1 MSPILLIHICSAI
14 VGLLSGY
21 MAMAFRKG
29 SRWHGAAGTV
39 FFVSMISMTLS
50 AAWVAEFLRPNKLNL
65 VVAMLT
71 FYLVST
77 AWWAAK
83 RRDPKPG
90 RFDLGALLFI
100 FVVGAAGL
108 AYGFEAANSATGTK
122 DRMPAAI
129 YFVFGTIAM
138 LCATSDVRMFI
149 RGSLA
154 GGHRIARH
162 LWRMCLALLIAT
174 MSFYPGQAKLFSRA
188 IRSTNL
194 LYVPHVMLI
203 GAMLFWLVRVSARR
217 RARVKEVARREPPI
231 GAAVRA

>member
-1 MSPILLIHICSAI
+1 MSPILFIHISSAT
-14 VGLLSGY
+14 VGLLSGF

-39 FFVSMISMTLS
+39 FLVSMISMSLS
-50 AAWVAEFLRPNKLNL
+50 GAYAAEFIKPIKANL
-65 VVAMLT
+65 IAALLT

-77 AWWAAK
+77 GWWAAK

-100 FVVGAAGL
+100 FVIGASGL

-122 DRMPAAI
+122 DHMPAVI
-129 YFVFGTIAM
+129 YFVFGTVAL

-149 RGSLA
+149 RGSLS

-174 MSFYPGQAKLFSRA
+174 ASFYPGQAKLFSA
-188 IRSTNL
+188 SIRTTNL
-194 LYVPHVMLI
+194 LYVPHVLLI
-203 GAMLFWLVRVSARR
+203 GSMLFWLVRVSARR
-217 RARVKEVARREPPI
+217 RAKVKEIARRDTMI
-231 GAAVRA
+231 GSALRA

>member
-138 LCATSDVRMFI
+138 LCATSDVRMLI

-174 MSFYPGQAKLFSRA
+174 MSFYPGQAKLFSA
-188 IRSTNL
+188 AVRSTNL
-194 LYVPHVMLI
+194 LYVPHVILI
-203 GAMLFWLVRVSARR
+203 GAMLFWLVRVSTRR

-231 GAAVRA
+231 GVAVRA